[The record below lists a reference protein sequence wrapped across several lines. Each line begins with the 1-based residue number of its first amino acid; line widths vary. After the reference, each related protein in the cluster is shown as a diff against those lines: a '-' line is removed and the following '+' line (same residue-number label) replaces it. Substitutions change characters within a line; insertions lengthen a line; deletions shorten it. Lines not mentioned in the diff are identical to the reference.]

1 MYSTFYLSRTFL
13 EEQGVFEGIFAQR
26 DHYKVWNM
34 YYFQASIM
42 AVHVHVHI
50 TTGTILVLANMN
62 YKNTIKI
69 HTCINVKYK

>member
-1 MYSTFYLSRTFL
+1 
-13 EEQGVFEGIFAQR
+13 
-26 DHYKVWNM
+26 M